1 MSAEDDGCLKK
12 NEGAVAPEFTYCE
25 QLDGLA
31 AGTYKHGY
39 CKFRAQ
45 SCLAKSLGS
54 RAFVYKVGKYLE
66 SHQRRMRTWVH
77 TFDISS
83 CPPTSHPP
91 YATGNITSTS
101 NFLTKSSR
109 PTRTP
114 AAFRQDSK
122 FISSLI
128 RLTMNLRR
136 DGIAWGSNGG
146 GGFDG
151 SRAGKTSS

>member
-1 MSAEDDGCLKK
+1 MMGVSKRMKGRSLLSLHIVNSSTAWLQVHTNMVIVSFEPSPAWPDPW
-12 NEGAVAPEFTYCE
+12 EVEPSSTTWEM
-25 QLDGLA
+25 
-31 AGTYKHGY
+31 
-39 CKFRAQ
+39 FRVK
-45 SCLAKSLGS
+45 LTTND
-54 RAFVYKVGKYLE
+54 
-66 SHQRRMRTWVH
+66 RTWVH

-114 AAFRQDSK
+114 AAFRQDNK

-128 RLTMNLRR
+128 RLTMNRRR